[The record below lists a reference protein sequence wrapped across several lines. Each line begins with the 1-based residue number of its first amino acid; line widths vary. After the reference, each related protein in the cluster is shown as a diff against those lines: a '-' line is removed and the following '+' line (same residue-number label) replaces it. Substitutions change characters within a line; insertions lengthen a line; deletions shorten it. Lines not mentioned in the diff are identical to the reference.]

1 MVFLEKGD
9 NLRDEGVEKNPCQQI
24 SIAIF
29 NEHLTTVLL
38 KNWRILKNSECR
50 VSICLL
56 NIIYGAG

>member
-9 NLRDEGVEKNPCQQI
+9 NLRDEGVEKNPCHQI

-38 KNWRILKNSECR
+38 KNLE
-50 VSICLL
+50 
-56 NIIYGAG
+56 NIKKLRM